1 MAYICARCSYTT
13 KVKQNIEK
21 HFNRKRI
28 CANINDVV
36 LTDDIKQ
43 IVLKDKVYHKPTA
56 VIQPTQIT
64 NITNNIQNNNNNTYN
79 LNPETIEQLMLKLGR
94 DMPNFIETKFFRRRR
109 QNFLLHKDKEESRE
123 TCPKIPDFL
132 EYIME
137 FLESEREN
145 NTFTLFIKQHIM
157 HLHDDDMWQN
167 KPVNAGIKNVMQ
179 LLKALILDAY
189 EICLVR
195 QLKHWKTKMDATENL
210 RQYYSFIECFEI
222 KPTFLEERDN
232 DNKLLYNKNEMEY
245 DNEDYSGYEYV
256 EKLQIIWD
264 EVKNTN
270 KDYKK
275 NKTNNEL
282 KQMLNHHSIETNRSL
297 IIN

>member
-1 MAYICARCSYTT
+1 MQR
-13 KVKQNIEK
+13 
-21 HFNRKRI
+21 HFNRKRF
-28 CANINDVV
+28 CPNINDLV
-36 LTDDIKQ
+36 LTDEIKQ
-43 IVLKDKVYHKPTA
+43 IVLKDKVYHKPEP
-56 VIQPTQIT
+56 VVQPTQIT
-64 NITNNIQNNNNNTYN
+64 NVTNVTNVQNNYNYN

-167 KPVNAGIKNVMQ
+167 KPVNAGMKTVLQ
-179 LLKALILDAY
+179 LLKTLILDAY

-195 QLKHWKTKMDATENL
+195 QLRHWKTMTEAKENL
-210 RQYYSFIECFEI
+210 LQYYSFIECFEI

-245 DNEDYSGYEYV
+245 DNEDYSSYEYI
-256 EKLQIIWD
+256 EKLQRIWD
-264 EVKNTN
+264 EVKKTN
-270 KDYKK
+270 KEYKK
-275 NKTNNEL
+275 TKTNKEM
-282 KQMLNHHSIETNRSL
+282 KQMLNHHSKQTSDLL
-297 IIN
+297 IHGEH